1 MVGDPPPSAASR
13 VAPSLACFEAWADR
27 EPGRVAIREPEAIAT
42 TYGQLQALAGRIA
55 SGIVTTAAE
64 SRPRVGVLSENAT
77 LLAASLLGALKAN
90 AAFVP
95 LDPASPRARLASLV
109 ADTRP
114 ALLLADDRNH
124 QLGESLAGASL
135 PFLGFGSLPPTP
147 TVTAMPPPAAAD
159 ALAWILYTSSTT
171 GRPKGVMQTRA
182 NIFLYAAQVTE
193 GLSLGPANR
202 LLVASPLHLH
212 AGATLSL
219 AALLS
224 GATLTPFDLR
234 ETGIEQM
241 AATID
246 AHAITVL
253 FAVPTIFRALVRL
266 VGPRAI
272 VTSHFARVRLLRLSG
287 ETVTPA
293 DVDHA
298 WRVFPGL
305 ETLSV
310 GLGATETGGISHAY
324 FRRGAAP
331 LSRIPVGTP
340 VEGVSVT
347 LVDSRGRP
355 VPDGRPG
362 EIVVTSR
369 SLSPGYW
376 GDGALTV
383 AKFKE
388 VAGGR
393 QYHTGDLGRRLADGT
408 LEHLGRKGSQTKING
423 QRVELAEVE
432 AALRRLPG
440 VADAAVRVG
449 GGDDRRSLAA
459 FVVPQPG
466 VRLEDTQLRAGL
478 VQQLPRFMI
487 PTSYTHMTALPTT
500 RSGKVKNSL
509 LRSPRDHDRLLGG
522 GHGRSRLEAAIC
534 RIWQDVL
541 DLERPVGRND
551 DFFALGGDSL
561 QAARAVSRIEAA
573 LGFRPSV
580 SAIFTAATP
589 ARFAALIALA
599 GPREDRENAQVIA
612 RRSRG

>member
-393 QYHTGDLGRRLADGT
+393 QLAD
-408 LEHLGRKGSQTKING
+408 
-423 QRVELAEVE
+423 VE

-449 GGDDRRSLAA
+449 GGGDRRSLAA
-459 FVVPQPG
+459 FVVPHPG

-561 QAARAVSRIEAA
+561 QAARAVFRIEAA
-573 LGFRPSV
+573 LGFRLSV